1 MWIQNDWVLKCLNIS
16 SMSRGSFDT
25 EGKCDLDLCAG
36 LERPAIWNRR
46 EDCDEITG
54 FAANI
59 RPVYS
64 PSRFKK
70 TWRVLVRADRLW
82 QALAV
87 CSLIIRCL
95 WPRPLTLARPLSQSP
110 PAGLPGR
117 PRHPL
122 HAFPCELTSK
132 TLRGHGHIPSLPWS
146 SLTTTVHYDITLSSQ
161 RNGNRLP
168 QQPPL
173 YPFIPTVQ
181 GALVVPQNHSDL

>member
-1 MWIQNDWVLKCLNIS
+1 MIGYLNVSTFHPWV
-16 SMSRGSFDT
+16 
-25 EGKCDLDLCAG
+25 EGPSIRRASVIWTFV
-36 LERPAIWNRR
+36 PAWRDQQSENRR

-95 WPRPLTLARPLSQSP
+95 WPRPLTLARSLSQSP

-122 HAFPCELTSK
+122 HVFPCEPTSK

-146 SLTTTVHYDITLSSQ
+146 SLTTIVHYDITLSSQ

-181 GALVVPQNHSDL
+181 GALIVPQNHSDL